1 MKVMSPLLLALALAA
16 PALAAPPAD
25 VPAAI
30 YTDPPGDPAFPAS
43 GVAVQ
48 IPSGGQMMN
57 AMLYLPAGRGPH
69 PIAILMHGL
78 PGNEQNL
85 DLAQVMRRAG
95 WAVVTFHYR
104 GAWGSAGAFSLDG
117 VGDDAMAVMDWVHMS
132 AATRTY
138 RLDPAR
144 VAVIGHSMGGYAAA
158 YACAHTPSVLGCG
171 LIAPWDSSA
180 DQPALAKMTP
190 AERDNFVVTTF
201 NDIDGR
207 ISGMT
212 ARELTDLIATD
223 GQKWNLADFAPAL
236 ANRPL
241 LVVTDT
247 RDDDDDKALA
257 LLPALTQAKAK
268 KVQAVTLDSDHGS
281 NDHRVAL
288 QILVLKWLATLPGA
302 PPLK

>member
-1 MKVMSPLLLALALAA
+1 MKVMFPLLLALAVTA
-16 PALAAPPAD
+16 PAVAAPPAD
-25 VPAAI
+25 IPAAI
-30 YTDPPGDPAFPAS
+30 YTDPPADPAFPAS
-43 GVAVQ
+43 GVGVQ

-104 GAWGSAGAFSLDG
+104 GTWGSAGAFSLDG
-117 VGDDAMAVMDWVHMS
+117 VGDDAMAVMDWVHTS
-132 AATRTY
+132 AATSAY

-144 VAVIGHSMGGYAAA
+144 VAVLGHSMGGYAAA
-158 YACAHTPSVLGCG
+158 YACAHAPSVLGCG
-171 LIAPWDSSA
+171 LIAPWDISA
-180 DQPALAKMTP
+180 DQPVMARMTS
-190 AERDNFVVTTF
+190 AERDSFVATTF
-201 NDIDGR
+201 NDINGR
-207 ISGMT
+207 ISGMS
-212 ARELTDLIATD
+212 AREIIDLIATD
-223 GQKWNLADFAPAL
+223 GQKWRLADFAPAL
-236 ANRPL
+236 ATRPV

-257 LLPALTQAKAK
+257 LLPALTEAKART
-268 KVQAVTLDSDHGS
+268 VQAVTLDSDHGS
-281 NDHRVAL
+281 NDHRIAL
-288 QILVLKWLATLPGA
+288 QILVLRWLAALPGA